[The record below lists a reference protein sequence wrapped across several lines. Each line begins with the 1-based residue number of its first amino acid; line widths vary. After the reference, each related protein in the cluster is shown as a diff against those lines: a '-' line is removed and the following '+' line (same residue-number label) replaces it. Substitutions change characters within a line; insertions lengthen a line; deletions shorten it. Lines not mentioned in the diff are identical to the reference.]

1 MKLRKQWPVE
11 FIGISAEG
19 SLEIYGTIIGC
30 LNNQSFRR
38 LVVSYRY
45 DEKPRSKV
53 AIFAFA
59 CDLSNPIH
67 TELKSSVEESFA
79 VYSQVRHIES
89 IKYSNKAATDSHYHP
104 PPLGFE
110 ALPLLAFV
118 IFIPFDLDSRFAGS
132 RDISSRLHLPSVRQ
146 IIFAS
151 TKLLFAKFVCCPV
164 SYNHI
169 HKYQSPK

>member
-30 LNNQSFRR
+30 LNNQSCRR

-59 CDLSNPIH
+59 RDLSNPIH
-67 TELKSSVEESFA
+67 TELKSSMEESFA
-79 VYSQVRHIES
+79 MYSQVRHNS
-89 IKYSNKAATDSHYHP
+89 ILFH
-104 PPLGFE
+104 
-110 ALPLLAFV
+110 LL
-118 IFIPFDLDSRFAGS
+118 S
-132 RDISSRLHLPSVRQ
+132 SSR
-146 IIFAS
+146 
-151 TKLLFAKFVCCPV
+151 
-164 SYNHI
+164 
-169 HKYQSPK
+169 

>member
-1 MKLRKQWPVE
+1 MKLRKQSPVE

-53 AIFAFA
+53 AILAFA

-79 VYSQVRHIES
+79 VYSQVRHNS
-89 IKYSNKAATDSHYHP
+89 ILFH
-104 PPLGFE
+104 
-110 ALPLLAFV
+110 LL
-118 IFIPFDLDSRFAGS
+118 S
-132 RDISSRLHLPSVRQ
+132 SSR
-146 IIFAS
+146 
-151 TKLLFAKFVCCPV
+151 
-164 SYNHI
+164 
-169 HKYQSPK
+169 